1 MEKNKKD
8 KLFGFTREQI
18 LEATRVYQKMD
29 QKEAKNLLLNNP
41 LARVFMED
49 LSVIN
54 KEKQDD

>member
-29 QKEAKNLLLNNP
+29 QKEAKNLLLNNS
-41 LARVFMED
+41 LAKIFMED
-49 LSVIN
+49 LSAIN
-54 KEKQDD
+54 KENQDD